1 MTTLNGPTTTY
12 IVTIAGREVY
22 RAEAKLG
29 DRYRISILGVQMPSW
44 FPARMGIYRE
54 NVADGADPHG
64 LLVFKMT
71 GRERL
76 TLCGIPIGWYMRKPF
91 WKLTREVQS

>member
-1 MTTLNGPTTTY
+1 MTANWPTITY
-12 IVTIAGREVY
+12 TVTIGKREVY
-22 RAEAKLG
+22 RAESNVPG
-29 DRYRISILGVQMPSW
+29 PWRIHILGVPMPAW

-54 NVADGADPHG
+54 NVADVVDPHG

-76 TLCGIPIGWYMRKPF
+76 TLCGIPIGWYMRRPF